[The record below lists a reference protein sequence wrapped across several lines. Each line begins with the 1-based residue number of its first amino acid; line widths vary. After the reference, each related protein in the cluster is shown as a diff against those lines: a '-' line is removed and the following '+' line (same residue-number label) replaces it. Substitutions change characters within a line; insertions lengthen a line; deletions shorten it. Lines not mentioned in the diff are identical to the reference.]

1 MNLVKH
7 IPNMVTLGNLACG
20 TLAIVNIFN
29 DEPKTAVYLVLLAAV
44 LDFFD
49 GFLARLL
56 KVSGEFGKQL
66 DSMADLV
73 TFGIAPSCLLY
84 SLSYNI
90 DGVYRYSFLLLAA
103 FSAYRLAKYNLDTR
117 QTSTSFIGVPTPV
130 TGITV
135 MSLAMLDGGFFYEL
149 IFDYQYGFLIF
160 SAIASYLLISEVKVP
175 SNKLKKGPVSNYYQH
190 IFLLA
195 TGVISII
202 FFQWLSV
209 LIFYAFYVLSSIIIN
224 FAAKKSS

>member
-175 SNKLKKGPVSNYYQH
+175 SNKLKKGPFSNYYQH

-195 TGVISII
+195 TGVILII

>member
-1 MNLVKH
+1 MNLVKN

-29 DEPKTAVYLVLLAAV
+29 DEPKTAVFLVFLAAV

-56 KVSGEFGKQL
+56 KVSGELGKQL

-73 TFGIAPSCLLY
+73 TFGVAPACLLY
-84 SLSYNI
+84 TLSFNI
-90 DGVYRYSFLLLAA
+90 DGMARFSFLLLAVL
-103 FSAYRLAKYNLDTR
+103 SAYRLAKFNLDTR
-117 QTSTSFIGVPTPV
+117 QSSSFIGVPTPI

-135 MSLAMLDGGFFYEL
+135 MSMAMVDEGFFYESV
-149 IFDYQYGFLIF
+149 FDYQYGFMLF
-160 SAIASYLLISEVKVP
+160 CVVVSFLLISEIKLP
-175 SNKLKKGPVSNYYQH
+175 SLKLKKGPVSDYYQH
-190 IFLLA
+190 IFLLVTA
-195 TGVISII
+195 VISII

-209 LIFYAFYVLSSIIIN
+209 LIFYAFYVLSSIIFN